1 MNHYWKFLNQIVFAL
16 IGSQWW
22 SFWDIQN
29 KTKMD
34 KKKKKWSF
42 KKSLWQKTN
51 KQNIQQQ
58 GNIY

>member
-34 KKKKKWSF
+34 KKKKKSGLLKSHSE
-42 KKSLWQKTN
+42 KKN